1 MPRFCDL
8 MEREI
13 PSFRG
18 LKYTNGDMEIGIQML
33 KEDRNILL
41 GADTILIGALS
52 LGFDSAILTTLSIC
66 PEYSI
71 EILKHCENSD
81 YNAALEAQK
90 KLNLRIKEIMSNGT
104 GEWVESMK
112 KEFNKLNLG
121 FKAGSTRKI

>member
-1 MPRFCDL
+1 
-8 MEREI
+8 MERQV
-13 PSFRG
+13 STFRG
-18 LKYTNGDMEIGIQML
+18 LKYTNGDMEIGIQIL
-33 KEDRNILL
+33 KEGRNILL

-71 EILKHCENSD
+71 EILKHCENGE
-81 YNAALEAQK
+81 YNAALGAQK
-90 KLNLRIKEIMSNGT
+90 KLNRRIKDILANGT

-121 FKAGSTRKI
+121 FRAGLTRKI